1 MINFLNKINLRIKNI
16 LKDIIL
22 NFLRKLR
29 REEGN
34 KLFNIIFNLKN
45 KFSNKKVLGGELTLL
60 KDLPKSLLLQWN
72 EILKCNQEIEFDKNK
87 NPEKIVF
94 VPFNGFSEADLAVSS
109 IFGKFFQLKGH
120 EVSVLFCG
128 GSLPCCGW
136 NEFGNGTI
144 RDNFMPLS
152 FDVDKTRRCRSCYRE
167 IMKFFQD

>member
-87 NPEKIVF
+87 KI
-94 VPFNGFSEADLAVSS
+94 
-109 IFGKFFQLKGH
+109 
-120 EVSVLFCG
+120 
-128 GSLPCCGW
+128 
-136 NEFGNGTI
+136 
-144 RDNFMPLS
+144 
-152 FDVDKTRRCRSCYRE
+152 
-167 IMKFFQD
+167 